1 MNTRQQGVTLIE
13 LVAVLVI
20 VGVLAFV
27 AAPRFVSVTPFEQAG
42 FRDEAIAALS
52 YAQKLAIVSGC
63 YIRIDFAA
71 SGYQLRRSASAVNC
85 RDLSAGLAVVAR
97 PDGTPFSSA
106 PPGGVAVSSLSVFFD
121 TVGRPRD
128 VASGLLVTNPAALT
142 VAIGPETIQIE
153 PETGFVHL

>member
-1 MNTRQQGVTLIE
+1 MNRRQRGVTLIE

-20 VGVLAFV
+20 VGVLALV

-71 SGYQLRRSASAVNC
+71 TGYEIRRSTSAVNC
-85 RDLSAGLAVVAR
+85 RDLAAGLVVVAR
-97 PDGTPFSSA
+97 PDGTPFRGA
-106 PPGGVAVSSLSVFFD
+106 PPGGVTVSALSVFFD

-128 VASGLLVTNPAALT
+128 VVSGLLLTNPAALT
-142 VAIGPETIQIE
+142 VAVGPETIRIE